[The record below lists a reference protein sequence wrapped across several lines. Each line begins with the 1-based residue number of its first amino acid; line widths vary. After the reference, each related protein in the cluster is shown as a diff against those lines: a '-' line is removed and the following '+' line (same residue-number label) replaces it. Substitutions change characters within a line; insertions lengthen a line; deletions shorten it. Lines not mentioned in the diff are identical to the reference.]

1 MAEIDVTVSFAGP
14 LFDGSAQR
22 AMTGIV
28 DDVSRA
34 IGEEGKRRVLIGLDA
49 TLRRPTGAY
58 RSRIS
63 LYGPIAGQARVHDRN
78 GIYGPWLEGTGSRN
92 RTTRFKGYR
101 NFRTATQ
108 QLQTAAPHLAAEIVR
123 RHIGEL
129 GG

>member
-1 MAEIDVTVSFAGP
+1 MAELSVEVDFEGP

-22 AMTGIV
+22 AMPTIV
-28 DDVSRA
+28 DDVSRVL
-34 IGEEGKRRVLIGLDA
+34 GEEGKRRVLIGLDA

-63 LYGPIAGQARVHDRN
+63 LYGPVAGQARVHDRN

-92 RTTRFKGYR
+92 RTTRFKGYH

-108 QLQTAAPHLAAEIVR
+108 QLQTAAPHLAAEVIS
-123 RHIGEL
+123 RHLGEL